1 MSLRDTAARRRID
14 RHWNAKYS
22 RNYFMLRR
30 FINPKLA
37 DDIKLNRPAS
47 NWPERLFRLSLL
59 YLSLVGSGYSLLQH
73 FIPDEE
79 LESNSGVP
87 GLVIGSI
94 FGVCFFYMLNFMAY
108 RFIRNQLIRWTWFL
122 LQAFVIFS
130 IAIILLNRK

>member
-1 MSLRDTAARRRID
+1 
-14 RHWNAKYS
+14 
-22 RNYFMLRR
+22 MLRR